1 MSSKFRV
8 LSLSGG
14 GIRGVFTAS
23 FLAKLEELTGR
34 RVADHFDLIVG
45 TSTGGL
51 IALAM
56 GLEQQ
61 PASIRDFYLT
71 HGSAIFP
78 QAKRMKRWFG
88 GEQFIYPKYDG
99 VGLRDAVQKRVGTE
113 PILGKS
119 VRPLVINTFNA
130 AKGAPQC
137 FKTRHHAR
145 YLNDWQ
151 MPAWEVGM
159 ATAAAPV
166 FFRAFQHHS
175 GTDYIDGGVWANCP
189 VLVGVIEAM
198 SAFDK
203 PGEDIDVLT
212 IGTTRSPF
220 SVAHDARKGGAWQN
234 LSMVNRRV
242 IDLLMEANRAAAM
255 NMAQLLVGRD
265 SLMEIDSVVEPGRFE
280 MDDTSD
286 KSLRDLRALGEN
298 LAQTKAD
305 EIKGRFLS
313 APAAS
318 FTPVPL

>member
-14 GIRGVFTAS
+14 GIRGVYTAS
-23 FLAKLEELTGR
+23 FLAKLEELTGK

-56 GLEQQ
+56 GLEQT

-78 QAKRMKRWFG
+78 QERWVRKLLWRK
-88 GEQFIYPKYDG
+88 ELRYPKYDG

-119 VRPLVINTFNA
+119 VKPLVINTFNA
-130 AKGAPQC
+130 AKGAPKC

-145 YLNDWQ
+145 YRDDWKR
-151 MPAWEVGM
+151 PAWEVGM
-159 ATAAAPV
+159 ATSAAPV
-166 FFRAFQHHS
+166 FFRAFQS
-175 GTDYIDGGVWANCP
+175 NTGADFIDGGVWANCP

-198 SAFDK
+198 SAFGK
-203 PGEDIDVLT
+203 AGSDIDVLMV
-212 IGTTRSPF
+212 GTTRSPF
-220 SVAHDARKGGAWQN
+220 SVAHDARNGGAWQN
-234 LSMVNRRV
+234 VSMLNRRV
-242 IDLLMEANRAAAM
+242 IDLLMEANRASAV
-255 NMAQLLVGRD
+255 NMAQLLVGETG
-265 SLMEIDSVVEPGRFE
+265 LMEIDSVVEVGRFE
-280 MDDTSD
+280 MDHTSD
-286 KSLRDLRALGEN
+286 ESLRDLRALGEDV
-298 LAQTKAD
+298 AQCKAD
-305 EIKGRFLS
+305 EIERRFFGTTA
-313 APAAS
+313 AP

>member
-23 FLAKLEELTGR
+23 FLAKLEELTGKR
-34 RVADHFDLIVG
+34 IADHFDLIVG

-56 GLEQQ
+56 GLEQT

-78 QAKRMKRWFG
+78 QERRVKKLFR

-99 VGLRDAVQKRVGTE
+99 VGLRDAVQRRVGTE
-113 PILGKS
+113 PTLGKS
-119 VRPLVINTFNA
+119 VKPLVINTFNA

-145 YLNDWQ
+145 YLSDWKL
-151 MPAWEVGM
+151 PAWEVGM

-166 FFRAFQHHS
+166 FFRAFQS
-175 GTDYIDGGVWANCP
+175 NTGADFIDGGVWANCP

-198 SAFDK
+198 SAFGK
-203 PGEDIDVLT
+203 APGDIDVLT

-220 SVAHDARKGGAWQN
+220 SVAHDARTGGAWQN
-234 LSMVNRRV
+234 VSMLNRRV

-265 SLMEIDSVVEPGRFE
+265 GLLEIDSVVEPGRFE
-280 MDDTSD
+280 MDHTSD
-286 KSLRDLRALGEN
+286 GSLRDLRALGEN

-305 EIKGRFLS
+305 EIKGRFLVTTA
-313 APAAS
+313 AP

>member
-23 FLAKLEELTGR
+23 FLAKLEELTGK

-56 GLEQQ
+56 GLEQT
-61 PASIRDFYLT
+61 PASIREFYLT

-78 QAKRMKRWFG
+78 QAKRVKRLFR
-88 GEQFIYPKYDG
+88 GEQLIYPKYDG

-119 VRPLVINTFNA
+119 VRPLVVNAFNA

-145 YLNDWQ
+145 YRNDWR

-159 ATAAAPV
+159 ATAAAPI
-166 FFRAFQHHS
+166 FFRAFQSHT

-198 SAFDK
+198 SAFGK
-203 PGEDIDVLT
+203 ASGDIDVLT

-220 SVAHDARKGGAWQN
+220 SVAHEARTGGAWQN
-234 LSMVNRRV
+234 ASMINPRV

-255 NMAQLLVGRD
+255 NMAHLLVGRD
-265 SLMEIDSVVEPGRFE
+265 GLMEIDSIVEPGRFE
-280 MDDTSD
+280 MDDTTD

-305 EIKGRFLS
+305 EINSRFL
-313 APAAS
+313 ATTATP
-318 FTPVPL
+318 FTPVPP